1 MYATTVDAARRV
13 PVRPMALVAGSK
25 TEQRD

>member
-1 MYATTVDAARRV
+1 MYATTVDAARRG
-13 PVRPMALVAGSK
+13 PVRAMAQVAGSK